1 MKKYLFDLAL
11 MMMGA
16 SLFTSCLNN
25 DNNDNTPQKVTVTSG
40 AFIINNGQ
48 KNKNNGSLTFFDY
61 QSESAT
67 TTLVGGSGLGD
78 TPNDA
83 CLMGDTIFVVGST
96 DNMIF
101 LVNRKSLNMID
112 YVSTTELMGEA
123 EGYSPRA
130 ITSFNNKLYFTT
142 YGTPD
147 TNGGYVAELNPKTLQ
162 VERKFKVGSAPEGL
176 AFGGTSSE
184 VYLYVCNSDFAHGG
198 GSISKINMATGAVD
212 EIKNEK
218 VQNPQ
223 KLFVIGEVLYVLDW
237 GHYTDDYSQ
246 QLDAGLYCVAD
257 GSASLLV
264 KDATDADNVVIY
276 VNGQAVGYE
285 IITFNYP
292 YGSTTATYSKF
303 NTYTGQTT
311 SLVLSGDSNYKIES
325 PSAIGVDPLSGNIII
340 ASRTINKDTG
350 YADYTMPG
358 FANMYTNS
366 GQYIEGSH
374 FETGIEPHK
383 IGFTL
388 DQTVVSY

>member
-1 MKKYLFDLAL
+1 MKKYLLSLAL

-16 SLFTSCLNN
+16 SLFTSCLSN
-25 DNNDNTPQKVTVTSG
+25 DNNNDNTPQKVTVTSG

-48 KNKNNGSLTFFDY
+48 WNKNNGSLTFFDY
-61 QSESAT
+61 KSTSAT
-67 TTLVGGSGLGD
+67 TTLMGGSGLGD

-83 CLMGDTIFVVGST
+83 CLLGDTIFVVGST

-101 LVNRKSLNMID
+101 LVNRKSLSMID
-112 YVSTTELMGEA
+112 YVSTTELMGES

-130 ITSFNNKLYFTT
+130 ITAFNNKLYFTT
-142 YGTPD
+142 YG
-147 TNGGYVAELNPKTLQ
+147 GYVGELNPKTLQ

-184 VYLYVCNSDFAHGG
+184 VYLFVCNSDYGNG
-198 GSISKINMATGAVD
+198 DGSISRINMTTGSID
-212 EIKNEK
+212 EIKNDK
-218 VQNPQ
+218 VKNPQ
-223 KLFVIGEVLYVLDW
+223 KIFAIGTDLYVLDW
-237 GHYTDDYSQ
+237 GHYDEMWNQ
-246 QLDAGLYCVAD
+246 IGAGLYYMYNGTATQV
-257 GSASLLV
+257 V

-340 ASRTINKDTG
+340 ASRTINKETG

-366 GQYIEGSH
+366 GQYIEGTH
-374 FETGIEPHK
+374 FQTGVEPHK

>member
-1 MKKYLFDLAL
+1 MKKYLFGMAL

-16 SLFTSCLNN
+16 SLFTSCLSN
-25 DNNDNTPQKVTVTSG
+25 DNNNDNTPQKVTVTSG

-48 KNKNNGSLTFFDY
+48 WNKNNGSLTFFDY
-61 QSESAT
+61 SSVSAQT
-67 TTLVGGSGLGD
+67 VLKDGALGD

-83 CLMGDTIFVVGST
+83 YLLGDTIFVVGST
-96 DNMIF
+96 DNTIF
-101 LVNRKSLNMID
+101 LVNRKTLSLID
-112 YVSTTELMGEA
+112 YVSTTEEMGE
-123 EGYSPRA
+123 EDGVNPRA
-130 ITSFNNKLYFTT
+130 ITGYNNKLYFTT
-142 YGTPD
+142 YG
-147 TNGGYVAELNPKTLQ
+147 GYVGELNPKTLQ
-162 VERKFKVGSAPEGL
+162 VERKFKVGPAPEGL
-176 AFGGTSSE
+176 AFGGTTSQ
-184 VYLYVCNSDFAHGG
+184 VYLYVCNSNYGYGG
-198 GSISKINMATGAVD
+198 GYISRINMTTGTTD
-212 EIKNEK
+212 KIENEK

-340 ASRTINKDTG
+340 ASRTINKETG

-366 GQYIEGSH
+366 GQYIEGTH
-374 FETGIEPHK
+374 FQTGVEPHK